1 MSVSYTIFDRTKTYE
16 KYVHVLWLITVF
28 LCKEEEEER
37 FKGSAHFAR
46 VDSAK
51 NSYDVF
57 SSENCFSR
65 MASLSPWL
73 SAFLRPLNSYENSLF
88 LVLCHRLS

>member
-57 SSENCFSR
+57 SSENFQQNGFTQPMVVSIFE
-65 MASLSPWL
+65 ASK
-73 SAFLRPLNSYENSLF
+73 
-88 LVLCHRLS
+88 